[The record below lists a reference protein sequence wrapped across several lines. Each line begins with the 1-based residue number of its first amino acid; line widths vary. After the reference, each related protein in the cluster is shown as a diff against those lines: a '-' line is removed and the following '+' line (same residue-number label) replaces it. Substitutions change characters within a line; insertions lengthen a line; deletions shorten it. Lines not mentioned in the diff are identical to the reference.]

1 MSVRL
6 HPYKYLYLYLI
17 LSYLYKTYENENEN
31 ENENEYK
38 YDYKLSGLIKAI
50 QVFVIPLRSIVRHK
64 TVNLKH
70 FINLINVFAQKKI
83 ANKSYANMA

>member
-6 HPYKYLYLYLI
+6 HPYKYLYLYLYLI
-17 LSYLYKTYENENEN
+17 LSYLYKTYENEN

-70 FINLINVFAQKKI
+70 FINLINVFAQKK
-83 ANKSYANMA
+83 NRK